1 MENNTEY
8 KTLKKVLEESQRI
21 DLINLFSIT
30 VYIRKPGDSELRR
43 IGNIDDSG
51 SEGTITA
58 IKCHLMMLIMDMMLG
73 KKRSKLPLFLDEIGT
88 LGDLNYKQIVDMATS
103 LNFQI
108 LTASPKAVEFV
119 EKQHLVVGYGKG
131 KRLRIWPNYYH
142 GEILEA

>member
-1 MENNTEY
+1 MVMKKAME
-8 KTLKKVLEESQRI
+8 
-21 DLINLFSIT
+21 D
-30 VYIRKPGDSELRR
+30 
-43 IGNIDDSG
+43 
-51 SEGTITA
+51 
-58 IKCHLMMLIMDMMLG
+58 LMMLIMDMMLG

-119 EKQHLVVGYGKG
+119 ENQHLVVGYGKG
-131 KRLRIWPNYYH
+131 KRLRIWPNHYH